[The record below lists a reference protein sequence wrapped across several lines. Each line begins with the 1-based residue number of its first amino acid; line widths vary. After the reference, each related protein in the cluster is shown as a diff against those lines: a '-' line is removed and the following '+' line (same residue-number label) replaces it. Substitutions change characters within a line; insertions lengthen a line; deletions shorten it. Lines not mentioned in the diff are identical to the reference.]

1 LKQGANEAI
10 VLDLM
15 EGKTRT
21 LESHTDPIYE
31 TPA

>member
-1 LKQGANEAI
+1 

-15 EGKTRT
+15 DGKTRT

>member
-1 LKQGANEAI
+1 

-21 LESHTDPIYE
+21 LESHPDPIYD
-31 TPA
+31 TPM